1 MANVEK
7 EMRTRPARFPLDTL
21 DACIR
26 DFLWRREPG
35 GGMDV
40 KADDIPAMCAAA
52 DSFEDAVWIAC
63 ASKRRNGKM
72 HTHQT
77 KVRIDDRR
85 EFGYRII
92 EEYRIPSRFEPAL
105 FRVPGDFDAFH
116 STLWAIRPG
125 GIGPL
130 TVYDVATRVGAYL
143 KLEPVNIY
151 LHTGARLGW
160 SALWGRRAIPRTGIV
175 DVVPPELWPAPLR
188 QLTADQ
194 AEDFLCT
201 YRDAL
206 TKIRRNDD
214 GSPWASL
221 GDRLGEVLRTTP

>member
-7 EMRTRPARFPLDTL
+7 EMATRPARWPLDTL

-26 DFLWRREPG
+26 DFLWRRSPG

-40 KADDIPAMCAAA
+40 KADDIPAMCAEATDFNA
-52 DSFEDAVWIAC
+52 AVWIAV

-72 HTHQT
+72 HSHQT
-77 KVRIDDRR
+77 KVTKDARR

-92 EEYRIPSRFEPAL
+92 DEYHSDGRLSTP
-105 FRVPGDFDAFH
+105 DNFDAFYDR
-116 STLWAIRPG
+116 LWDIRPA

-130 TVYDVATRVGAYL
+130 TTYDVATRVGAYL
-143 KLEPVNIY
+143 ELEPKSLY
-151 LHTGARLGW
+151 LHTGVRVGYEAMYSG
-160 SALWGRRAIPRTGIV
+160 SRRASAVAVRIPV
-175 DVVPPELWPAPLR
+175 YLWPTPLT
-188 QLTADQ
+188 QLSADM

-206 TKIRRNDD
+206 ARIKRDD
-214 GSPWASL
+214 L
-221 GDRLGEVLRTTP
+221 GVPI